1 MVYIPSIVLCE
12 QAAEEHRRLLEEHE
26 VRVKELI
33 DRKAVHE
40 PRWCELIMP
49 DNQQI
54 GKQYLYRYK
63 GGYWE
68 ERAAK
73 CTNS

>member
-1 MVYIPSIVLCE
+1 M
-12 QAAEEHRRLLEEHE
+12 
-26 VRVKELI
+26 KELI
-33 DRKAVHE
+33 DRKAAHE
-40 PRWCELIMP
+40 PRWCERIMP

-68 ERAAK
+68 ERAVK

>member
-1 MVYIPSIVLCE
+1 MLHK

-26 VRVKELI
+26 VRVKELA
-33 DRKAVHE
+33 DRKAAHE
-40 PRWCELIMP
+40 PRWCERIMP

-54 GKQYLYRYK
+54 GKQFLFRYK

-68 ERAAK
+68 ERVAK
-73 CTNS
+73 STNRVSG